1 MEGRCHYL
9 CKLYTPVHPEILTEE
24 VFSPCLRQTDL
35 GYCAVSLS
43 IHVNHQ
49 TKKGKPPNRTRTLAT
64 SEIRRTCERVQ
75 YLSLI
80 LGISAQSD
88 CLHDPIRHWNRTT
101 GCFKNMSLLLCK
113 TLCIFMKS
121 LCVIIMMYHIF
132 IVIYSYLNASLRE
145 WVALLHFT
153 MSGVFFSLFWHFNL
167 SQSVLCP
174 VFTMVY
180 YQSFCAVQICVLLI
194 YYINIFFSFYFIFSF
209 SM

>member
-1 MEGRCHYL
+1 MKSGVL
-9 CKLYTPVHPEILTEE
+9 
-24 VFSPCLRQTDL
+24 
-35 GYCAVSLS
+35 
-43 IHVNHQ
+43 
-49 TKKGKPPNRTRTLAT
+49 
-64 SEIRRTCERVQ
+64 CERVQ

-132 IVIYSYLNASLRE
+132 IVIYSYFNASLRE

-153 MSGVFFSLFWHFNL
+153 MSGFFSPFFGISICHNQCYVQFLQWCTISL
-167 SQSVLCP
+167 S
-174 VFTMVY
+174 
-180 YQSFCAVQICVLLI
+180 VQFRFVCCL
-194 YYINIFFSFYFIFSF
+194 YII
-209 SM
+209 